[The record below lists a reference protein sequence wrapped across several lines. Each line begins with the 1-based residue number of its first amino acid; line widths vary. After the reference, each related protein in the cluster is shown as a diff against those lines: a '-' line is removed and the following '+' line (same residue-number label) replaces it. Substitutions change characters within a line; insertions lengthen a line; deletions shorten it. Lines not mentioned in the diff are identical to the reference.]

1 MNKVFLLGNLTKV
14 PELRETQSGKS
25 VATLSIAI
33 NRDYGEGTDYFNV
46 VVWGDLADN
55 CKKYLDKGSKIC
67 VVGALQNRSYE
78 DANGYKKYVTEIQ
91 ASNVEFLT
99 FKEKKQEE
107 NETQTS
113 VRHRPQLEEI
123 PDGDL
128 PF

>member
-1 MNKVFLLGNLTKV
+1 MNKFFGIGNLTKA
-14 PELRETQSGKS
+14 PELRETQNRKS

-55 CKKYLDKGSKIC
+55 CKKYLDKGSKVC

-107 NETQTS
+107 NETQTA
-113 VRHRPQLEEI
+113 VRHRPQLEEM